1 MASVP
6 MKLEKAMLKRMPGG
20 GGAGGIMAAIA
31 GGLADAAGAGG
42 MVPTVWEDG
51 EMHFKFNPTQLSES
65 KSGEVSERPTSASS
79 HGPQVQAN
87 GANARRLSF
96 QLFIDEWEAPSGRDV
111 TEMVATLYKLMD
123 PAPGSTPPSPPLV
136 SFIWGKYRFNGL
148 LHDVKA
154 VYKMFRRDGT
164 AARADVDITMV
175 EHLEAPRATN
185 PTSGGPANRRSRQ
198 LIDGDNLQTV
208 AFDEYGDPNKWR
220 LIADAN
226 GVDDP
231 FNLTNGSHLLLPRAD
246 DVGSMN

>member
-1 MASVP
+1 MQALLKADVAGQFR
-6 MKLEKAMLKRMPGG
+6 KLRNQ
-20 GGAGGIMAAIA
+20 
-31 GGLADAAGAGG
+31 
-42 MVPTVWEDG
+42 
-51 EMHFKFNPTQLSES
+51 F
-65 KSGEVSERPTSASS
+65 
-79 HGPQVQAN
+79 
-87 GANARRLSF
+87 GANPP
-96 QLFIDEWEAPSGRDV
+96 D
-111 TEMVATLYKLMD
+111 D
-123 PAPGSTPPSPPLV
+123 PV
-136 SFIWGKYRFNGL
+136 M
-148 LHDVKA
+148 KA